1 MIRKRYNIDVKGE
14 NWQITIFFPLTCYH
28 VKKIMQELSLIDC
41 NKTDMRKAWRNLTSG
56 KMNNG
61 LTFSN
66 YELRKSVI
74 VFAMSESKE
83 EYFNLVL
90 HELHHLAVQI
100 GVANN
105 MDLEGEGVC
114 YINGDVGMM
123 MFPLVRYLFC

>member
-1 MIRKRYNIDVKGE
+1 MIRKRYNINVKGE
-14 NWQITIFFPLTCYH
+14 NWQITIFFPLTCYY
-28 VKKIMQELSLIDC
+28 VKEIMQELSLIDC
-41 NKTDMRKAWRNLTSG
+41 NKTDMRKAWENLTSG

>member
-1 MIRKRYNIDVKGE
+1 
-14 NWQITIFFPLTCYH
+14 
-28 VKKIMQELSLIDC
+28 MQELSLIDC
-41 NKTDMRKAWRNLTSG
+41 NKTDMRKAWENLTSG

-105 MDLEGEGVC
+105 MNLEGEGVC

>member
-1 MIRKRYNIDVKGE
+1 MIRERYNIDVKGE

-105 MDLEGEGVC
+105 MNLEGEGVC

>member
-1 MIRKRYNIDVKGE
+1 MIRKRYNINVKGE

-28 VKKIMQELSLIDC
+28 VKEIMQELSLIDC

-105 MDLEGEGVC
+105 MDLEGEDVC

>member
-1 MIRKRYNIDVKGE
+1 MIRERYNIDVKGE

>member
-1 MIRKRYNIDVKGE
+1 MIRKKYNINVKGE
-14 NWQITIFFPLTCYH
+14 NWQITTFFPLTCYH
-28 VKKIMQELSLIDC
+28 VKEIMQELSLIDC
-41 NKTDMRKAWRNLTSG
+41 NKTDMRKAWKNLTSG

-74 VFAMSESKE
+74 VFAMSDSKE

>member
-28 VKKIMQELSLIDC
+28 VEEIMQELSLIDC
-41 NKTDMRKAWRNLTSG
+41 NKTDMRKAWNNLTSG

-105 MDLEGEGVC
+105 MNLEGEGVC